1 MKKRIV
7 ILFVIAVMLFASA
20 CQFAGSKATQDT
32 IVVNKKGNIS
42 GVIVEDFDKEYYQS
56 EELSQM
62 IQDEITA
69 YDASSEK
76 VQLKEFEI
84 TEENKAYADIY
95 YATGQD
101 YKAFND
107 TEFFCGT
114 VSAAYDAGYSFVDMQ
129 SVNSGESG
137 LDAKSV
143 LEKGAMNVVIFSEP
157 VVLKVPGK
165 IAYVSEG
172 VSVVDKKEVRTEDVG
187 VFYIIY
193 E

>member
-1 MKKRIV
+1 MKKRMF
-7 ILFVIAVMLFASA
+7 ILCLISVMLFASGCA
-20 CQFAGSKATQDT
+20 LGNGNVTQDT
-32 IVVNKKGNIS
+32 IIVNKKGTVS
-42 GVIVEDFDKEYYQS
+42 GIIVEAFDKDYYNG

-62 IQDEITA
+62 IQEEITA

-76 VQLKEFEI
+76 VKLNEFEI

-95 YATGQD
+95 YATDED

-114 VSAAYDAGYSFVDMQ
+114 VSAAYEAGYTFVDMQ

-143 LEKGAMNVVIFSEP
+143 LEKGSMNVVVFSEP
-157 VVLKVPGK
+157 VAVRVPGK
-165 IAYVSEG
+165 IAYISEG
-172 VSVVDKKEVRTEDVG
+172 VTLTDKKEVKTDSEG
-187 VFYIIY
+187 IFYIIY

>member
-1 MKKRIV
+1 MKKRMFVLFMIAV
-7 ILFVIAVMLFASA
+7 ILF
-20 CQFAGSKATQDT
+20 AGGCAFGNSNVTQDT
-32 IVVNKKGNIS
+32 IIVNKKGTLS
-42 GVIVEDFDKEYYQS
+42 GVIVEDFDKDYYNG
-56 EELSQM
+56 EELSRM
-62 IQDEITA
+62 IQEEVAA
-69 YDASSEK
+69 YDASLEK
-76 VQLKEFEI
+76 VKLNKFEI

-95 YATGQD
+95 YATDED

-137 LDAKSV
+137 LDAKAV

-157 VVLKVPGK
+157 VVVKVPGK
-165 IAYVSEG
+165 IAYISEG
-172 VSVVDKKEVRTEDVG
+172 VLATGKKEAQTESEG
-187 VFYIIY
+187 IFYIIY